1 MRKMITTLF
10 VVLMLLS
17 SSVVSAECNLDTTR
31 WRWVGSDSSTGV
43 FYDRKTFKFLNNGLV
58 ELWTCQYHPNS
69 CDEFS
74 GEHYHYILTRLNF
87 NENLIG
93 GKVYLVRNS
102 YGKIIDN
109 QSYRD
114 FSYSPVLPNSV
125 GEALFFAVRQDV
137 FGK

>member
-1 MRKMITTLF
+1 MKRVFCLAFMIC
-10 VVLMLLS
+10 MLI
-17 SSVVSAECNLDTTR
+17 SSVVFAECNLDTTR
-31 WRWVGSDSSTGV
+31 WRWVGSDSSTGL

-74 GEHYHYILTRLNF
+74 GEHYHYILARLNF
-87 NENLIG
+87 NDNLIG
-93 GKVYLVRNS
+93 GRVYLVRDL

-109 QSYRD
+109 QSYYD